1 MQFFVAILIGV
12 GLRGAFYM
20 TNRENQ
26 QETREYKIYLPH
38 EKQWVEVTEAQYYA
52 YYRDIWATRKRAQA
66 HRQCMCPKSKIWLCD
81 GDCLACQFCAAGD
94 NLSLDLTY
102 SNEGGDEFSLFDKLA
117 AGSAGV
123 EDVVT
128 DQIMLTELI
137 RRLGEIMP
145 EARRIGEL
153 RLEGLTDT
161 EIADVIGI
169 PRTTFLSR
177 IKKVAEVIKREHP
190 DLF

>member
-1 MQFFVAILIGV
+1 MPSS
-12 GLRGAFYM
+12 
-20 TNRENQ
+20 ENQ
-26 QETREYKIYLPH
+26 QENREYKIYLPH

-52 YYRDIWATRKRAQA
+52 YYRDIWATRKRAQT
-66 HRQCMCPKSKIWLCD
+66 HRQCMCPKSKLWLCD
-81 GDCLACQFCAAGD
+81 GDCLACQFRATGD

-102 SNEGGDEFSLFDKLA
+102 SNEGGDEFSLLDKLA
-117 AGSAGV
+117 AGSASL
-123 EDVVT
+123 EDAVT
-128 DQIMLTELI
+128 DQIMLAELI
-137 RRLGEIMP
+137 KRLGEIMP
-145 EARRIGEL
+145 EAHRIGEL
-153 RLEGLTDT
+153 RIKGLTDT

>member
-1 MQFFVAILIGV
+1 
-12 GLRGAFYM
+12 M
-20 TNRENQ
+20 TNQANQ
-26 QETREYKIYLPH
+26 SQPRIYKIYLPH
-38 EKQWVEVTEAQYYA
+38 EKQWVEVTQEQYQA
-52 YYRDIWATRKRAQA
+52 YYRSIWATRKRAQK
-66 HRQCMCPKSKIWLCD
+66 HRQCMCPKSKLWLCD
-81 GDCLACQFCAAGD
+81 GDCLICKFRAPGD
-94 NLSLDLTY
+94 SLSLDLKY
-102 SNEGGDEFSLFDKLA
+102 ENENGDERSLLDKLA
-117 AGSAGV
+117 DQSASI
-123 EDVVT
+123 EDIVT
-128 DQIMLTELI
+128 DQIMLDILFQH
-137 RRLGEIMP
+137 LGEIMP

>member
-1 MQFFVAILIGV
+1 
-12 GLRGAFYM
+12 M

-26 QETREYKIYLPH
+26 QQAREYKIYLPH
-38 EKQWVEVTEAQYYA
+38 EKQWIEVAEEQYHA

-66 HRQCMCPKSKIWLCD
+66 HGQCMCPKSKIWLCD
-81 GDCLACQFCAAGD
+81 GDCLACQFRAAGD

-102 SNEGGDEFSLFDKLA
+102 ANESGDELSLLDNLA
-117 AGSAGV
+117 GGSASV

-128 DQIMLTELI
+128 DQIVLTELI
-137 RRLGEIMP
+137 NRLGEIMP
-145 EARRIGEL
+145 EAHRIGEL
-153 RLEGLTDT
+153 RLAGMTDT
-161 EIADVIGI
+161 EIADAIGI

>member
-1 MQFFVAILIGV
+1 
-12 GLRGAFYM
+12 M

-81 GDCLACQFCAAGD
+81 GDCLACQFRSAGD
-94 NLSLDLTY
+94 NLSLDCAY
-102 SNEGGDEFSLFDKLA
+102 SNEGGDEFSLLDKLA

-128 DQIMLTELI
+128 DQIVLAELI
-137 RRLGEIMP
+137 DRLGEIMP
-145 EARRIGEL
+145 EARRVGEL
-153 RLEGLTDT
+153 RLAGLTDT

-177 IKKVAEVIKREHP
+177 IKKVAEAMKCEYP

>member
-1 MQFFVAILIGV
+1 
-12 GLRGAFYM
+12 M

-26 QETREYKIYLPH
+26 QKILIFKIYLPH
-38 EKQWVEVTEAQYYA
+38 EKQWVEVTEGQYRTYS
-52 YYRDIWATRKRAQA
+52 RDIWATRKRAQA
-66 HRQCMCPKSKIWLCD
+66 HRQCMCPRSKIWICD
-81 GDCLACQFCAAGD
+81 GDCLACKFRAAGD
-94 NLSLDLTY
+94 NLSLDRTY
-102 SNEGGDEFSLFDKLA
+102 SNDDGDEFSLLDKLA

-177 IKKVAEVIKREHP
+177 IKKAMEVIKREHP